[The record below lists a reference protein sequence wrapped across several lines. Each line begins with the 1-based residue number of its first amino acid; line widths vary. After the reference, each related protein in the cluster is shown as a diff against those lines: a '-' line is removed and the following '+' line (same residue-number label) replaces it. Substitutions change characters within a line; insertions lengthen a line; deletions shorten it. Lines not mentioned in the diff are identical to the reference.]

1 MENTERPLL
10 TTEEIE
16 RIMEIRRETISMK
29 DAAVMFVQ
37 CAEKLPKS
45 LNRAEIIFATA
56 RMAYLLG
63 FRDGIEAINEC
74 FEQK

>member
-10 TTEEIE
+10 TEEEIE
-16 RIMEIRRETISMK
+16 KIMEIRRETFSMM
-29 DAAVMFVQ
+29 DAADMFAR

-45 LNRAEIIFATA
+45 FNRAEVIIARV

-63 FRDGIEAINEC
+63 FRDGIETLNEC
-74 FEQK
+74 IEPT